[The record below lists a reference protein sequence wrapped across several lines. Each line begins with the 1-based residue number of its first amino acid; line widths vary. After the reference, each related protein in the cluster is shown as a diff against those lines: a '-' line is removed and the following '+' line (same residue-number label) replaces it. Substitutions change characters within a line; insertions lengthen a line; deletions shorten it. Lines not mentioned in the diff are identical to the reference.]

1 MSTMTGLKLKL
12 PDGSPPAALS
22 TGLMLFM
29 ALIYVVNFVLNING
43 HISLKPNALLKLDCM
58 F

>member
-43 HISLKPNALLKLDCM
+43 HISLKPNALLKLA
-58 F
+58 